1 MADET
6 PQKPL
11 GQRLRDLI
19 QPALDDERRKPIQ
32 AEIASNYFAKLA
44 DALPQ
49 ILEQEL
55 TPFFNHAAKV
65 PDKKRN
71 PMIVTA
77 LTAVSPQ
84 GMMGM
89 GEDESALNPIKKIP
103 VKISTA
109 FTDFT
114 AEDIREMPGW
124 IKLHEVCRD
133 LDISIKLMAMTQEE
147 SKGSLL
153 PPLLIIDA
161 SRSYTDGAI
170 ENAQFYPQLKDK
182 PQQFDKKSGQEFHF

>member
-6 PQKPL
+6 PEKPL

-32 AEIASNYFAKLA
+32 AEIASNYFAQLA
-44 DALPQ
+44 DALPRH
-49 ILEQEL
+49 LEQEL

-65 PDKKRN
+65 PEKKRN

-77 LTAVSPQ
+77 LTAVQPQ
-84 GMMGM
+84 GMMG
-89 GEDESALNPIKKIP
+89 GEDDSALSPIKKIP
-103 VKISTA
+103 VKISTG

-114 AEDIREMPGW
+114 PEEIREMPGW

-133 LDISIKLMAMTQEE
+133 LDISIKIMAMTAEE

-153 PPLLIIDA
+153 PPLLIIDM
-161 SRSYTDGAI
+161 SKSYTDGAI
-170 ENAQFYPQLKDK
+170 ENSQFYPQLPDK
-182 PQQFDKKSGQEFHF
+182 PAQFNKKNGQEFNF

>member
-6 PQKPL
+6 PPIPL

-32 AEIASNYFAKLA
+32 AEIASNFFSQVA
-44 DALPQ
+44 DVLPRS
-49 ILEQEL
+49 LESEL

-65 PDKKRN
+65 PEKKRN

-84 GMMGM
+84 GMMG
-89 GEDESALNPIKKIP
+89 GDDDAALSPVKKIP

-114 AEDIREMPGW
+114 AQEVCEMPGW
-124 IKLHEVCRD
+124 VKLHEVCRD

-147 SKGSLL
+147 SKGSMM
-153 PPLLIIDA
+153 PPLLIIDV
-161 SRSYTDGAI
+161 SKSYTDGAL
-170 ENAQFYPQLKDK
+170 ENAQFYPQLPEK
-182 PQQFDKKSGQEFHF
+182 PAQFNKKSGQEFNF